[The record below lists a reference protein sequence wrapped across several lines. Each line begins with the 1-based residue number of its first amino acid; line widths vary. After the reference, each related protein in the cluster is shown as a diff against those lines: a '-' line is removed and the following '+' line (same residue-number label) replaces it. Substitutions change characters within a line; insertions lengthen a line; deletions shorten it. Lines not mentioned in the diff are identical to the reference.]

1 VDQSTTGTR
10 GGGPPTTDGEGGDD
24 VSRDVPDDDV
34 AEALDDADDDAL
46 TETDVDPTG
55 NVVRN
60 DAVEAAEDA
69 AAQQQG
75 PGRG

>member
-1 VDQSTTGTR
+1 MDDH
-10 GGGPPTTDGEGGDD
+10 GGEDD

-34 AEALDDADDDAL
+34 ATALDDADDDAL

-60 DAVEAAEDA
+60 DPVEAAEDA
-69 AAQQQG
+69 AAEQQD

>member
-1 VDQSTTGTR
+1 VVHATDD
-10 GGGPPTTDGEGGDD
+10 GGEGDD
-24 VSRDVPDDDV
+24 VSRTHEDDV
-34 AEALDDADDDAL
+34 EKALDDADDDAL

-60 DAVEAAEDA
+60 DPAETVQDA
-69 AAQQQG
+69 AGEQQD

>member
-1 VDQSTTGTR
+1 
-10 GGGPPTTDGEGGDD
+10 
-24 VSRDVPDDDV
+24 VSREVPDDDV

-60 DAVEAAEDA
+60 DPVEAAEDA
-69 AAQQQG
+69 AAEQQD